1 MMKSRRCFS
10 MIVFLFFLLFS
21 EFIPQAVLA
30 QSPQEILKSIPSD
43 VPSIFCINMNR
54 FAKSPLYAKI
64 MREKQP
70 MSGLIDAISS
80 FSYSTGVDLANDL
93 SYLVL
98 SSTKQGPVMVASGRF
113 DHERIGRYLR
123 CSMYPKETNYK
134 GVAMLIFPP
143 QAGSMGVAMID
154 RQLIAVGRQDQ
165 LKSIADTYAGRKK
178 SVMSNA
184 KMAAIIGS
192 GPSNEMIW
200 FAGTSG
206 SLLRNL
212 SIHYPM
218 SSSPVSGT
226 ILMSSPTMISSS
238 PGVMPRMSDMVMASG
253 TFSGMSMAQTDSYTK
268 TLMGSFEIAE
278 SITGRFVITAISAK
292 KATEL
297 ANQWNPSAFV
307 KMQSQDAGSFLITR
321 GLMVNLDQSQLDVFL
336 NVPANAIESF
346 WKLLG
351 PSDSGG
357 ARAPIPFLKPMPPVT
372 EEAKKAK
379 LQGTMQVSMLVRKDG
394 TATNV
399 TILKP
404 LGYGMENSAI
414 ATITDF
420 WRFLPALN
428 NNRPIEAQTTID
440 IPLTYQDNRWK

>member
-1 MMKSRRCFS
+1 MKSLRCLPP
-10 MIVFLFFLLFS
+10 IVFVFLLLFS
-21 EFIPQAVLA
+21 EFIPQDVFG

-43 VPSIFCINMNR
+43 APFILFINMKR

-70 MSGLIDAISS
+70 VSGMIDAISS

-123 CSMYPKETNYK
+123 CSMYPKETKYK
-134 GVAMLIFPP
+134 GVAMLMFPP
-143 QAGSMGVAMID
+143 QAGSMGVAMISQ
-154 RQLIAVGRQDQ
+154 QLIAVGRQDQ
-165 LKSIADTYAGRKK
+165 LKSLADTDAGRKK
-178 SVMSNA
+178 SVMSNS
-184 KMAAIIGS
+184 KMAAIIGA
-192 GPSNEMIW
+192 GPSDEMIW
-200 FAGTSG
+200 FAGTSA

-212 SIHYPM
+212 SINYPI
-218 SSSPVSGT
+218 SSASISGT
-226 ILMSSPTMISSS
+226 ILMSSPTIISSS
-238 PGVMPRMSDMVMASG
+238 PGVMPRMSDIIMAPG
-253 TFSGMSMAQTDSYTK
+253 NFSGMSIVQTDSYTK
-268 TLMGSFEIAE
+268 TLTGSLEIAE
-278 SITGRFVITAISAK
+278 SITGRISITATSAK

-297 ANQWNPSAFV
+297 ASRWNPSASW
-307 KMQSQDAGSFLITR
+307 KMQSQDAGSFLISR
-321 GLMVNLDQSQLDVFL
+321 GLTVNQNQSQLDLLL

-357 ARAPIPFLKPMPPVT
+357 ASAPIPFLKPMPPVT

-379 LQGTMQVSMLVRKDG
+379 LQGTMRVSMLVRKDG

-399 TILKP
+399 TIMRP
-404 LGYGMENSAI
+404 LGHGMEPSAI

-420 WRFLPALN
+420 WRFLPALSN
-428 NNRPIEAQTTID
+428 NKPIEAQTTID
-440 IPLTYQDNRWK
+440 IPFTYQDNRWK